1 MTTARDSPHRL
12 ADCFCSLLNGHAAT
26 RLFFPFSTTGS
37 LQLPLSGVPP
47 RLQRLDL
54 MPDLQADRYVAPAV
68 PAFWTALAVRK
79 SP

>member
-1 MTTARDSPHRL
+1 MTAARALPPRL
-12 ADCFCSLLNGHAAT
+12 ADRLCSLLNGHAAT
-26 RLFFPFSTTGS
+26 RLFVPFSTTGS

-54 MPDLQADRYVAPAV
+54 MSDLQADRYVAPAV

>member
-1 MTTARDSPHRL
+1 MTTWRDSPHRL
-12 ADCFCSLLNGHAAT
+12 ADCLCSLLIGHAAT
-26 RLFFPFSTTGS
+26 RLFVPFSTTGS

-68 PAFWTALAVRK
+68 LAFSTPLAVRK

>member
-1 MTTARDSPHRL
+1 MTAAGDSLSQL
-12 ADCFCSLLNGHAAT
+12 ADCLCLLLNGHAAT
-26 RLFFPFSTTGS
+26 RLFVPSSTTGS

-54 MPDLQADRYVAPAV
+54 MSDLQADRYVAPAV